1 VRSGRDGD
9 TGTAAGVGVRR
20 EVTRPA
26 ATPPATGATGATSPR
41 LRLPRGD
48 LGLWPI
54 AVGLVL
60 IWAIFQYEN
69 ASFLSPGN
77 LTNLI
82 LQIAATGTM
91 AVGIFVVLLIG
102 EIDLSV
108 GVVSGLSGA
117 LLGILAVNHGINGA
131 VAVLVTLAAGL
142 GIGLLHG
149 FFVVRFR
156 VPSFVVTLAGL
167 IGWQGLQLQLLGN
180 GGSIIFPDSG
190 ITRLTSTFLNPVPAV
205 ILGVAVCA
213 VYGASLWRTRSRR
226 QREGLPVIS
235 QRSAL
240 LRLLVLTVAVA
251 GTVVVMERDRG
262 LPVALLIFVGIV
274 ALVDLGVR
282 HTHFGRYMLAI
293 GGNAEAGRRAGVP
306 VDGVRIGVLAFCSM
320 MAAAGGI
327 LSASRLLSVSASSGA
342 GDTLLNAIAAVVI
355 GGTSL
360 FGGRGTAYS
369 ALLGILV
376 IGSISNGMDLLNL
389 GSPVKFMIT
398 GVVLLIAVSLDA
410 LSRARR

>member
-1 VRSGRDGD
+1 VRYGRDND
-9 TGTAAGVGVRR
+9 TRTPAGAALQGEVTSASAPPLPAAGASAISG
-20 EVTRPA
+20 
-26 ATPPATGATGATSPR
+26 R

-54 AVGLVL
+54 AIGLVL

-69 ASFLSPGN
+69 GDFLSPGN

-91 AVGIFVVLLIG
+91 AVGIFVVLVIG

-117 LLGILAVNHGINGA
+117 LLGILAVNHGVNSFLAI
-131 VAVLVTLAAGL
+131 VITLAAGL

-180 GGSIIFPDSG
+180 GGSIIFPDGG
-190 ITRLTSTFLNPVPAV
+190 ITKLTSTFLYPLPAGIV
-205 ILGVAVCA
+205 ALAVCA
-213 VYGASLWRTRSRR
+213 MYGASLWRTRSRR
-226 QREGLPVIS
+226 MREGLPAMS
-235 QRSAL
+235 ARSAL
-240 LRLLVLTVAVA
+240 LRLLVLTAAVAV
-251 GTVVVMERDRG
+251 TVIEMERDRG

-282 HTHFGRYMLAI
+282 HTQLGRYMLAI
-293 GGNAEAGRRAGVP
+293 GGSAEAGRRAGVP
-306 VDGVRIGVLAFCSM
+306 VDGMRVGALAFCSM

-327 LSASRLLSVSASSGA
+327 LSASRLLSVSASSGS
-342 GDTLLNAIAAVVI
+342 GDILLNAIAAVVI

-398 GVVLLIAVSLDA
+398 GIVLLIAVSLDA